1 MKKYILLAVLFSA
14 TANLFAQGGEYW
26 GVTRDGGDNFAG
38 SIYKID
44 EDGTNQTTVYSFDY
58 EVNGADP
65 EELTMVELNGLLY
78 GTTDGGGINDDGTLF
93 SFDPMTGVV
102 NTVHF
107 FLDTVSGENPFGPL
121 FTENGKIYG
130 LTSDDGPT
138 GDNGTI
144 FEYDPLLD
152 TLKTLV
158 EFDSNQFDGFTTRFQ
173 IGADG
178 NFYGVS
184 SQGGFTGDGVIF
196 KADRNTGAVT
206 LLYEFDNSVN
216 QDGIRP
222 DGSLVE
228 LSPGVFYGITR
239 AGGIN
244 SDGVIFRYDVNT
256 NTYTKMID
264 LLQATTGES
273 PTGGLILGSNQL
285 MYGVCRRGGTN
296 EGTIFEFD
304 PVMQTITV
312 LYNLS
317 EDDGEF
323 SESALTEISP
333 GIFYSMAD
341 RGGANNDGTLFE
353 YNLNTNTFTKKIDFE
368 RNTTGENPNG
378 NLFLASNGKLYGSL
392 QDGPLD
398 EGTIFEY
405 VPGATDVQVVI
416 DFEKAPNGAKPQEQ
430 LTVGPNGKIY
440 GTTFQKGSKNQ
451 GTLFEFDPVTE
462 VFTLLHDFTTDAQG
476 AQLVGPL
483 VIIGDM
489 IYGVAS
495 AGGSVNGSVENGTLY
510 SYNLTTNTFNVEYT
524 FDNSTGRNPGN
535 GLILSSQG
543 TLIGN
548 TFNGGPNGGGVLYEY
563 DVNTGTYSSL
573 FNFGVSTTGSG
584 VNDPLLEYQPGV
596 FYGTLDFISNGDGAV
611 FKYDRNTNTFTMI
624 HVFLGGTNDGD
635 FPESSLLLA
644 ADGLLYG
651 TTRQGGTDDEG
662 VLYSIDPSNDTYSV
676 VASFLAAPS
685 LNAPGGSLVQAPNG
699 DFFGISELAGTKF
712 RGGLFK
718 FDLATN
724 QLENISINQI
734 VFNNIQGGLISVPD
748 IYLPNIVCQDLNL
761 SLDGL
766 GEGTYNG
773 ASLDGGSTD
782 NSSSLFFGLSATE
795 TTIVTTNNSPSDDYF
810 DDGNLYFY
818 EEGTF
823 ILDVSA
829 TVSFTDPASD
839 DNAANSILAIYDTKP
854 SANRGLLD
862 NRFGLVG
869 YVTFSGSTITGN
881 NTFSLSAN
889 RTYYLQRASLTPQA
903 VGSFEL
909 ETDASIITNW
919 AERTVSCADVGTSI
933 SETLYAYDR
942 AGNLVSCAATVTV
955 TEDEDP
961 VLSAS
966 LDAVMGSGVPCGLSD
981 FEVDV
986 TATDNCDD
994 PEILNV
1000 IQIPALTNPIVLFK
1014 VRPTNALKIR
1024 LDQNGIKV
1032 FGPDPV
1038 AFWNQVQA
1046 DGGIAVEDGQI
1057 ITYREGNVAS
1067 TSIVYNF
1074 NGANELSL
1082 VKNDN
1087 MTLVSTATDAS
1098 GNQAS
1103 QIVSAVIPCPL
1114 TPVADP
1120 TTELETYALEEEGS
1134 LEGMT
1139 GFQAYPNP
1147 FTSHI
1152 NFEFTTSKQASL
1164 TVEILDL
1171 NGRVIEALFA
1181 GTSELGPQML
1191 HWEAP
1196 SSLANGLYQVRLTTG
1211 EQVYTQRISLLR

>member
-1 MKKYILLAVLFSA
+1 MKKYILLVVLSSA
-14 TANLFAQGGEYW
+14 CANLFAQGGEFW

-58 EVNGADP
+58 EVNGSDP
-65 EELTMVELNGLLY
+65 DELTMVELNGLLY

-93 SFDPMTGVV
+93 SYDPMTGTV
-102 NTVHF
+102 NTLHF

-130 LTSDDGPT
+130 LTADDGPT

-144 FEYDPLLD
+144 FEYDPVLD
-152 TLKTLV
+152 TLKTVV

-173 IGADG
+173 IGSDG
-178 NFYGVS
+178 HFYGVS

-196 KADRNTGAVT
+196 KADRNTGIVT
-206 LLYEFDNSVN
+206 LLYEFDNAVN
-216 QDGIRP
+216 QDGFRP

-239 AGGIN
+239 TGGIN
-244 SDGVIFRYDVNT
+244 NDGVIFRFDVNT

-285 MYGVCRRGGTN
+285 IYGVCRRGGTN

-312 LYNLS
+312 LHNLS

-333 GIFYSMAD
+333 GIFYGMAE
-341 RGGANNDGTLFE
+341 RGGTNNDGTLFE
-353 YNLNTNTFTKKIDFE
+353 YNLNTSTFTKKIDFE
-368 RNTTGENPNG
+368 RDTIGENPNG
-378 NLFLASNGKLYGSL
+378 NLFLASNGNLYGSL
-392 QDGPLD
+392 QDGPLG

-405 VPGATDVQVVI
+405 LPGATDVQVVV
-416 DFEKAPNGAKPQEQ
+416 DFEKALSGAQPQEQ
-430 LTVGPNGKIY
+430 LAVGPNGKIY
-440 GTTFQKGSKNQ
+440 GTTFQKGSNNQ

-476 AQLVGPL
+476 EQLEGSL

-489 IYGVAS
+489 VYGVAS
-495 AGGSVNGSVENGTLY
+495 EGGSVNGSVENGTLF

-548 TFNGGPNGGGVLYEY
+548 TFNGGLNGGGVLYEY

-584 VNDPLLEYQPGV
+584 VDDPLLEYQPGV
-596 FYGTLDFISNGDGAV
+596 FYGTVDFTSSGDGAV
-611 FKYDRNTNTFTMI
+611 FKYDRNTNTFTTI
-624 HVFLGGTNDGD
+624 HVFLGGINDGD
-635 FPESSLLLA
+635 SPESSLLLA

-651 TTRQGGTDDEG
+651 TTRRGGTDDEG
-662 VLYSIDPSNDTYSV
+662 VLYSIDPSTDTYSV

-699 DFFGISELAGTKF
+699 EIFGISELAGTKF

-718 FDLATN
+718 FDPVNT

-748 IYLPNIVCQDLNL
+748 IYLPSIICQDLNL
-761 SLDGL
+761 SLDGM
-766 GEGTYNG
+766 GIGTYTA

-782 NSSSLFFGLSATE
+782 NSSALFLGLTATE
-795 TTIVTTNNSPSDDYF
+795 IALTTTNNSPSDEYF
-810 DDGNLYFY
+810 ADGNIYFY

-823 ILDVSA
+823 ILDAPA
-829 TVSFTDPASD
+829 TVSFTDPALED
-839 DNAANSILAIYDTKP
+839 DSANSILIIYDSKP

-862 NRFGLVG
+862 DRFGLVG
-869 YVTFSGSTITGN
+869 YISYSGSATIGN
-881 NTFSLSAN
+881 NSLSLAAN
-889 RTYYLQRASLTPQA
+889 RTYYIQRASLSPLGIGT
-903 VGSFEL
+903 FDL
-909 ETDASIITNW
+909 ESDIAIITDL
-919 AERTVSCADVGTSI
+919 AERGVGCAEAGTTI
-933 SETLYAYDR
+933 PEIVYAYDR
-942 AGNLVSCAATVTV
+942 AGNLTSCTANVTV
-955 TEDEDP
+955 LEDEDP
-961 VLSAS
+961 VLSAD
-966 LDAVMGSGVPCGLSD
+966 LIPVPGTIIPCGKAD
-981 FEVDV
+981 FEVSAV
-986 TATDNCDD
+986 ATDNCGD
-994 PEILNV
+994 PTILNV
-1000 IQIPALTNPIVLFK
+1000 IEVPQLSNPTVLYK
-1014 VRPTNALKIR
+1014 VRSTNALKFR
-1024 LDQNGIKV
+1024 LDQNAVKV
-1032 FGPDPV
+1032 LGPDPV

-1057 ITYREGNVAS
+1057 ITYREVNS
-1067 TSIVYNF
+1067 NSNPIVYNF

-1082 VKNDN
+1082 VKNDH
-1087 MTLVSTATDAS
+1087 MTLVSTAT
-1098 GNQAS
+1098 
-1103 QIVSAVIPCPL
+1103 
-1114 TPVADP
+1114 
-1120 TTELETYALEEEGS
+1120 
-1134 LEGMT
+1134 
-1139 GFQAYPNP
+1139 
-1147 FTSHI
+1147 
-1152 NFEFTTSKQASL
+1152 
-1164 TVEILDL
+1164 
-1171 NGRVIEALFA
+1171 
-1181 GTSELGPQML
+1181 
-1191 HWEAP
+1191 
-1196 SSLANGLYQVRLTTG
+1196 
-1211 EQVYTQRISLLR
+1211 